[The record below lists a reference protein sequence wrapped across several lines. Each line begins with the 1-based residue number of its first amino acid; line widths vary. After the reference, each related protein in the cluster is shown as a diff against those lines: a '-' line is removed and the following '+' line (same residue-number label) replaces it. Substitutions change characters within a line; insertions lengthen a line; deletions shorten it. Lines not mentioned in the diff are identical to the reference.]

1 MREAVKV
8 RAKGSAMQSIG
19 VYVAESAACGL
30 FAASIATDLRSRQ
43 IPNAVPVLL
52 LVFFALYAAT
62 GGAGPTDALWQHFA
76 VGGAVLAAGFL
87 LYLTGRFGAGDS
99 KLLAVAGVWIGPS
112 LANLTLFLCSLA
124 VCAFALSVVAMLP
137 FAKIRR
143 LRAELPFAL
152 AIAPP
157 AIGVVGLRALSDGI

>member
-1 MREAVKV
+1 
-8 RAKGSAMQSIG
+8 MQSIG

-52 LVFFALYAAT
+52 LAFFALYAAA
-62 GGAGPTDALWQHFA
+62 GAVRPVETLWQHFA
-76 VGGAVLAAGFL
+76 VGAAVLGAGFL

-112 LANLTLFLCSLA
+112 LASLSLFLCSLA
-124 VCAFALSVVAMLP
+124 VCAFALSMFAMLP
-137 FAKIRR
+137 FTKTRR

-157 AIGVVGLRALSDGI
+157 AIGVVSLRALSDGI

>member
-1 MREAVKV
+1 
-8 RAKGSAMQSIG
+8 MQSIG

-30 FAASIATDLRSRQ
+30 FAASIATDLRSRR

-62 GGAGPTDALWQHFA
+62 GAVGPVETLWQHFA
-76 VGGAVLAAGFL
+76 VGAAILAVGFL

-112 LANLTLFLCSLA
+112 LASLSLFLCSLA
-124 VCAFALSVVAMLP
+124 VCAFALSVFAMLP
-137 FAKIRR
+137 FEKIRR
-143 LRAELPFAL
+143 LRAELPFAV

-157 AIGVVGLRALSDGI
+157 AIAVVGLRALSDGI

>member
-1 MREAVKV
+1 
-8 RAKGSAMQSIG
+8 MQSIG

-43 IPNAVPVLL
+43 IPNAVPALL
-52 LVFFALYAAT
+52 LVFFALYAVA
-62 GGAGPTDALWQHFA
+62 GGVGPAETIWQHFA
-76 VGGAVLAAGFL
+76 VGAAVLAAGFL

-112 LANLTLFLCSLA
+112 LASLSLFLCSLA
-124 VCAFALSVVAMLP
+124 ACAFALSMFALLP
-137 FAKIRR
+137 FARTRR
-143 LRAELPFAL
+143 LRAELPFAV

-157 AIGVVGLRALSDGI
+157 AIGVVGLRALSDGV

>member
-1 MREAVKV
+1 
-8 RAKGSAMQSIG
+8 MQSIG

-43 IPNAVPVLL
+43 IPNAVPMLL
-52 LVFFALYAAT
+52 LVFFALYAAA
-62 GGAGPTDALWQHFA
+62 GAVRPVETLWQHFA
-76 VGGAVLAAGFL
+76 VGAAVLGAGFL

-112 LANLTLFLCSLA
+112 LASLSLFLCSLA
-124 VCAFALSVVAMLP
+124 VCAFALSMFAMLP
-137 FAKIRR
+137 FTRTRR

-157 AIGVVGLRALSDGI
+157 AIGVVSLRALSDGI

>member
-1 MREAVKV
+1 
-8 RAKGSAMQSIG
+8 MQSIG

-43 IPNAVPVLL
+43 IPNAVPALL
-52 LVFFALYAAT
+52 LVFFALYAAA
-62 GGAGPTDALWQHFA
+62 GGVGPAETIWQHFA
-76 VGGAVLAAGFL
+76 VGAAVLAAGFL

-112 LANLTLFLCSLA
+112 LASLSLFLCSLA
-124 VCAFALSVVAMLP
+124 ACAFALSMFALLP
-137 FAKIRR
+137 FARTRR
-143 LRAELPFAL
+143 MRAELPFAV

>member
-1 MREAVKV
+1 ML
-8 RAKGSAMQSIG
+8 SIG

-30 FAASIATDLRSRQ
+30 FAASIATDLRSRR
-43 IPNAVPVLL
+43 IPNAVPALL
-52 LVFFALYAAT
+52 LAFFALYAAT
-62 GGAGPTDALWQHFA
+62 GAVGPAETLWQHFA
-76 VGGAVLAAGFL
+76 VGAAILVVGFL

-112 LANLTLFLCSLA
+112 LANLSLFLCSLA
-124 VCAFALSVVAMLP
+124 VCSLALSMFALLP

-143 LRAELPFAL
+143 LRAELPFAV

-157 AIGVVGLRALSDGI
+157 AIAVVGLRALSDGI

>member
-1 MREAVKV
+1 
-8 RAKGSAMQSIG
+8 MQSIG

-52 LVFFALYAAT
+52 LVFFALYAAA
-62 GGAGPTDALWQHFA
+62 GAVGPVETLWQHFA
-76 VGGAVLAAGFL
+76 VGAAILGAGFL

-112 LANLTLFLCSLA
+112 LASLSLFLCSLA
-124 VCAFALSVVAMLP
+124 ACAFALSMFAMLP
-137 FAKIRR
+137 FTKTRR

-157 AIGVVGLRALSDGI
+157 AIGVVSLRALSDGI